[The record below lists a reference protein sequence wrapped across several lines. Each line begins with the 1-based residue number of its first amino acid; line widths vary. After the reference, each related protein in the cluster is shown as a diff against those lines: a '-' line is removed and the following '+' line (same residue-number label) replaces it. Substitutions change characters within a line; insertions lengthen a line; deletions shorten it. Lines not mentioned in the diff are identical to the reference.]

1 MGFSPFDAD
10 FFCHF
15 CWFFK
20 FSHCRQKFGKKWKK
34 PCFSFKPTDVHVVF
48 FPSLNTVPI
57 IIYLKWIMHYLA
69 IYLVLF
75 RAFVIAAMRKSIR
88 GNSNLQNWVE
98 NGLNFF
104 PCSMLKNVW
113 VQAVKIRITTCILT
127 VSSQFRK
134 KCANN
139 WQICMFLKNFEQRI
153 SPMKAFFLLFSS
165 QNSTFF
171 QILEHYV
178 HRSRQPPHHLMSTL
192 MMIIFSFVFR
202 SDGAMIPK
210 WKFSSGFKQ
219 KKNSLPAS
227 FLISEKKVYFEIGK
241 IVYL

>member
-1 MGFSPFDAD
+1 MDNALPSYLSGFVQS
-10 FFCHF
+10 FCH
-15 CWFFK
+15 C
-20 FSHCRQKFGKKWKK
+20 GNEKKYSWE
-34 PCFSFKPTDVHVVF
+34 
-48 FPSLNTVPI
+48 
-57 IIYLKWIMHYLA
+57 LKSSKLG
-69 IYLVLF
+69 
-75 RAFVIAAMRKSIR
+75 RKWTQI
-88 GNSNLQNWVE
+88 
-98 NGLNFF
+98 FF

-165 QNSTFF
+165 QNSSFF

>member
-1 MGFSPFDAD
+1 
-10 FFCHF
+10 
-15 CWFFK
+15 
-20 FSHCRQKFGKKWKK
+20 
-34 PCFSFKPTDVHVVF
+34 
-48 FPSLNTVPI
+48 
-57 IIYLKWIMHYLA
+57 MHYLA

-104 PCSMLKNVW
+104 PFSMLKNVW

-134 KCANN
+134 KCTNK
-139 WQICMFLKNFEQRI
+139 WQSVFLKIFEQRI
-153 SPMKAFFLLFSS
+153 SPTKAFFFP

-178 HRSRQPPHHLMSTL
+178 HWSRQPPHHLMSTL

-227 FLISEKKVYFEIGK
+227 FLISEKKKYIRIG
-241 IVYL
+241 

>member
-1 MGFSPFDAD
+1 MANL
-10 FFCHF
+10 
-15 CWFFK
+15 
-20 FSHCRQKFGKKWKK
+20 R
-34 PCFSFKPTDVHVVF
+34 VF
-48 FPSLNTVPI
+48 
-57 IIYLKWIMHYLA
+57 
-69 IYLVLF
+69 
-75 RAFVIAAMRKSIR
+75 
-88 GNSNLQNWVE
+88 
-98 NGLNFF
+98 
-104 PCSMLKNVW
+104 
-113 VQAVKIRITTCILT
+113 
-127 VSSQFRK
+127 
-134 KCANN
+134 
-139 WQICMFLKNFEQRI
+139 KNFWTEN
-153 SPMKAFFLLFSS
+153 SPNQSFFLLFSS

-241 IVYL
+241 IVYLYKYNYVIIPQKTTFFWEAHSVQNFLEKCWF

>member
-1 MGFSPFDAD
+1 MDNALPSYLSGFVQS
-10 FFCHF
+10 FCH
-15 CWFFK
+15 C
-20 FSHCRQKFGKKWKK
+20 GNEKKYSWE
-34 PCFSFKPTDVHVVF
+34 
-48 FPSLNTVPI
+48 
-57 IIYLKWIMHYLA
+57 LKSSKLG
-69 IYLVLF
+69 
-75 RAFVIAAMRKSIR
+75 RKWT
-88 GNSNLQNWVE
+88 QF
-98 NGLNFF
+98 FF

-134 KCANN
+134 KCTNK
-139 WQICMFLKNFEQRI
+139 WQNVFLKIFEQRI
-153 SPMKAFFLLFSS
+153 SPTKAFFSP

-178 HRSRQPPHHLMSTL
+178 HWSRQPPHHLMSTL

-227 FLISEKKVYFEIGK
+227 FLISEKKSTLELDK
-241 IVYL
+241 